1 MPAKGTAA
9 LELVERGTEG
19 VVVLPPVAAGE
30 TTLLEGERE
39 GVEEGETA
47 GVEAGLL
54 EAVTVEA
61 WTMV

>member
-1 MPAKGTAA
+1 MVVPETP
-9 LELVERGTEG
+9 VE
-19 VVVLPPVAAGE
+19 AG